1 MTFFPSVEDKGG
13 LAEVFA
19 RFPRGVE
26 SLLVFHDELLR
37 GRSDLSVAQRELI
50 AAYVSALNDC
60 GFCFQAHRVY
70 SALYGID
77 VELFDGLVEDV
88 NESDLEEELKPL
100 FRYVRKLTLTP
111 ARVVQEDVDQ
121 VLEAGFSEEAL
132 HDAVLVVGLFN
143 LMNRILFGHG
153 VDDHEASYG
162 ERLAQVLETPREE
175 RERRNET
182 DLGSTPYQAF
192 GRTLGDDGK
201 GENGGQ

>member
-1 MTFFPSVEDKGG
+1 MTFFPSVEDDGG
-13 LAEVFA
+13 LAQVFG

-37 GRSDLSVAQRELI
+37 RPSELSVAERELI

-70 SALYGID
+70 SAMYGID

-88 NESDLEEELKPL
+88 DQSDLDEELKPL

-111 ARVVQEDVDQ
+111 ARMVQEDVDQ

-162 ERLAQVLETPREE
+162 ERLAQVLETPRDE
-175 RERRNET
+175 RERRNESE
-182 DLGSTPYQAF
+182 LGTTPYQEF
-192 GRTLGDDGK
+192 GRRLGREDNND
-201 GENGGQ
+201 EE